1 MAPEGIQLM
10 GIRLAMDPAV
20 QDLAV
25 GLVDAKGM
33 RIADPSTELREH
45 CMEEVGRI
53 AQAGM
58 TGGDDR
64 RDAVRRLL
72 RHGGFKPA
80 GRNKPA
86 QEYLLRTANDRSAF
100 PAILNAVDVLNV
112 VSLKSGLPISLVAL
126 ARVNSPLQI
135 RYGRMGERFV
145 FNRSGQELNLAG
157 LICLCG
163 RDAVDVAPAGTP
175 VKDSMHAKVTED
187 DHHVLACIYA
197 PRSVVTADELLR
209 WTTELGDGFKQ
220 WCDASEVHTCLEPAT
235 W

>member
-1 MAPEGIQLM
+1 MT
-10 GIRLAMDPAV
+10 IRLAIDPAV

-25 GLVDAKGM
+25 GLVDAKGVK
-33 RIADPSTELREH
+33 IADPTEELRKYCVEQVQD
-45 CMEEVGRI
+45 VG
-53 AQAGM
+53 QAGT
-58 TGGDDR
+58 TGGDER

-86 QEYLLRTANDRSAF
+86 QEYLLRTASDPSAF
-100 PAILNAVDVLNV
+100 PAILNAVDVLNI

-126 ARVNSPLQI
+126 ARVNSPLQV
-135 RYGRMGERFV
+135 RYGRTGERFV

-163 RDAVDVAPAGTP
+163 RDAVDVLPAGTP
-175 VKDSMHAKVTED
+175 VKDAMHAKVTED

-197 PRSVVTADELLR
+197 PRSAVSNDELQR
-209 WTTELGDGFKQ
+209 WTTELGEGFER
-220 WCDASEVHTCLEPAT
+220 WCGATEVHTMLEPET

>member
-1 MAPEGIQLM
+1 M
-10 GIRLAMDPAV
+10 GIRLVIDPAV

-25 GLVDAKGM
+25 GLVDAKGVN
-33 RIADPSTELREH
+33 IADPSTELREY
-45 CMEEVGRI
+45 CVGEVERI
-53 AQAGM
+53 AQAGT

-86 QEYLLRTANDRSAF
+86 QEYLLRTAHEPAAF

-112 VSLKSGLPISLVAL
+112 VSLKSGLPISLVAP
-126 ARVNSPLQI
+126 ARVHAPLQV
-135 RYGRMGERFV
+135 RYGRTGERFV

-163 RDAVDVAPAGTP
+163 RDAVDVLPAGTP

-197 PRSVVTADELLR
+197 PRSAVPADELLR
-209 WTTELGDGFKQ
+209 WTTELSEGFKR
-220 WCDASEVHTCLEPAT
+220 WCNATEVDAWLEPAS

>member
-1 MAPEGIQLM
+1 MT
-10 GIRLAMDPAV
+10 IRLAIDPAV
-20 QDLAV
+20 QELAV
-25 GLVDAKGM
+25 GVVEAKGM
-33 RIADPSTELREH
+33 KIADSTDQLREY
-45 CMEEVGRI
+45 CVGQVEQV
-53 AQAGM
+53 AQAG
-58 TGGDDR
+58 TAGGDER

-86 QEYLLRTANDRSAF
+86 QEYLLRAAGDPSAF
-100 PAILNAVDVLNV
+100 PVILNAVDVLNV

-126 ARVNSPLQI
+126 SRVNSPLQI

-163 RDAVDVAPAGTP
+163 RDAVDVLPAGTP

-197 PRSVVTADELLR
+197 PRSAVSSEELQG
-209 WTTELGDGFKQ
+209 WTTELADGFTR
-220 WCDASEVHTCLEPAT
+220 WCGADDVNTMLEPAQWST
-235 W
+235 